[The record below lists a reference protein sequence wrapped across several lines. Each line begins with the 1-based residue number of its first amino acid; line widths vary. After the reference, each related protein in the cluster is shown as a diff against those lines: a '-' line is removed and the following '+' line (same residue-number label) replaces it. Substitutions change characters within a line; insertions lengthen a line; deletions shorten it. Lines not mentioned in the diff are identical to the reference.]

1 MDFSFAILF
10 YDPRFI
16 VAEEDKAQGGYEE
29 QRLNRFDFRSSDL
42 ARDVAGKLRCPQWQS
57 QHHFYFYCTYGA
69 AEAAPFQNKIK
80 TRVFPQAMTAAPSK
94 RNQDQSC

>member
-16 VAEEDKAQGGYEE
+16 VAEEDKAQAGYEE

-42 ARDVAGKLRCPQWQS
+42 ARDIAGKLRCPQWQS
-57 QHHFYFYCTYGA
+57 QHHFYFYCTYGG
-69 AEAAPFQNKIK
+69 AEAGRGKSGIAGRALSGLKPALILP
-80 TRVFPQAMTAAPSK
+80 RL
-94 RNQDQSC
+94 RRG